1 MSIRPSLP
9 SGGAVRGVASAVLVV
24 LASTLSASSRAESHR
39 LQYYTEVG
47 VILPRTVATSRPRCI
62 DTTATWVFQVVVRN
76 IPDMP
81 MDREAEVV
89 VSSSDGKFR
98 TMKTTGPGSYATIEW
113 PLDQEGVINFTV
125 YATVWGNKS
134 PTEQFSVEVVQC
146 RWRIQVD
153 LEEEYDFSDDQ
164 SLTVGATAFLTRDLE
179 RRLAQDGMGAD
190 FIVLGNGAGSFSLF
204 VHDTLEPLD
213 AVLDPE
219 VTGSLDVRLEE
230 GSVSGGTL
238 SLQLIG
244 SAVGLPE
251 MANIGFKDVTEQA
264 NEIYVTAPVP
274 TTLSLGNPYA
284 GRGLDPLARMMLGS
298 VTLPETGGVLETNP
312 DQVFIQSSDRMH
324 STARLVLS
332 VTHESIP
339 GNY

>member
-1 MSIRPSLP
+1 M
-9 SGGAVRGVASAVLVV
+9 
-24 LASTLSASSRAESHR
+24 
-39 LQYYTEVG
+39 
-47 VILPRTVATSRPRCI
+47 
-62 DTTATWVFQVVVRN
+62 
-76 IPDMP
+76 
-81 MDREAEVV
+81 
-89 VSSSDGKFR
+89 
-98 TMKTTGPGSYATIEW
+98 
-113 PLDQEGVINFTV
+113 
-125 YATVWGNKS
+125 
-134 PTEQFSVEVVQC
+134 VQC

-298 VTLPETGGVLETNP
+298 VTLPETGGVVETNP

>member
-113 PLDQEGVINFTV
+113 PLDPEGVINFTV
-125 YATVWGNKS
+125 
-134 PTEQFSVEVVQC
+134 
-146 RWRIQVD
+146 
-153 LEEEYDFSDDQ
+153 
-164 SLTVGATAFLTRDLE
+164 
-179 RRLAQDGMGAD
+179 
-190 FIVLGNGAGSFSLF
+190 
-204 VHDTLEPLD
+204 
-213 AVLDPE
+213 
-219 VTGSLDVRLEE
+219 
-230 GSVSGGTL
+230 
-238 SLQLIG
+238 
-244 SAVGLPE
+244 
-251 MANIGFKDVTEQA
+251 
-264 NEIYVTAPVP
+264 
-274 TTLSLGNPYA
+274 
-284 GRGLDPLARMMLGS
+284 
-298 VTLPETGGVLETNP
+298 
-312 DQVFIQSSDRMH
+312 
-324 STARLVLS
+324 
-332 VTHESIP
+332 
-339 GNY
+339 